1 MIGPQG
7 STALDEHHPAVALAA
22 TPPATGP
29 SDALELYADALEGDG
44 TLVARDVRGRAQRLP
59 VERWLA
65 PASEADERLLD
76 RTEGPVLDVGCGPGR
91 HVHALVRRGVLALGV
106 DVSPSAVRIARARG
120 AVAVEGS
127 IFDRVAGAGLWRSA
141 LLLDGNV
148 GIGGHP
154 AALLSRVGALLAP
167 GGCALVELGPPG
179 GGLRTTR
186 VRLERGT
193 AVGSWFDWATVAA
206 DAVDAPAHDAG
217 FHVDET
223 WSDDGRWFARLR
235 DVRS

>member
-1 MIGPQG
+1 MTVPLG
-7 STALDEHHPAVALAA
+7 SPALDERRPAVALASA
-22 TPPATGP
+22 PAMP
-29 SDALELYADALEGDG
+29 EAQDPLELYADALEGDG
-44 TLVARDVRGRAQRLP
+44 SLVARDVRGRTQRLP

-65 PASEADERLLD
+65 PASPADERVLD

-106 DVSPSAVRIARARG
+106 DVSPSAVRLARARG

-127 IFDRVAGAGLWRSA
+127 IFDRVPGAGLWRSA

-148 GIGGHP
+148 GIGGEP

-167 GGCALVELGPPG
+167 GGCALVELGTPG

-186 VRLERGT
+186 VRLERGE
-193 AVGSWFDWATVAA
+193 AVGNWFAWATVAA
-206 DAVDAPAHDAG
+206 DAVEGPARDAG
-217 FHVDET
+217 FHVDAT
-223 WSDDGRWFARLR
+223 WCDDGRWFARLR

>member
-1 MIGPQG
+1 
-7 STALDEHHPAVALAA
+7 
-22 TPPATGP
+22 
-29 SDALELYADALEGDG
+29 
-44 TLVARDVRGRAQRLP
+44 

-65 PASEADERLLD
+65 PASAADERLLD
-76 RTEGPVLDVGCGPGR
+76 RTDGPVLDVGCGPGR

-127 IFDRVAGAGLWRSA
+127 IFDRVPGAGLWRSA

-154 AALLSRVGALLAP
+154 AALLARVGALLAP

-179 GGLRTTR
+179 GGLRATR

-193 AVGSWFDWATVAA
+193 AVGGWFDWATVAA

-217 FHVDET
+217 FHVDDT
-223 WSDDGRWFARLR
+223 WCDDGRWFARLR
-235 DVRS
+235 DVRA

>member
-1 MIGPQG
+1 MTGSPG
-7 STALDEHHPAVALAA
+7 STALDEHHPAVALAP

-120 AVAVEGS
+120 AS
-127 IFDRVAGAGLWRSA
+127 PWRAPSSTA
-141 LLLDGNV
+141 
-148 GIGGHP
+148 
-154 AALLSRVGALLAP
+154 SR
-167 GGCALVELGPPG
+167 
-179 GGLRTTR
+179 
-186 VRLERGT
+186 
-193 AVGSWFDWATVAA
+193 
-206 DAVDAPAHDAG
+206 APASG
-217 FHVDET
+217 
-223 WSDDGRWFARLR
+223 AR
-235 DVRS
+235 RSCSTATSASAATPPRC

>member
-1 MIGPQG
+1 MIGSLG
-7 STALDEHHPAVALAA
+7 STALDERHPAVALA
-22 TPPATGP
+22 PAP
-29 SDALELYADALEGDG
+29 STAEPGDALELYADALEGDR

-65 PASEADERLLD
+65 PASAADERLLD
-76 RTEGPVLDVGCGPGR
+76 RTDGPVLDVGCGPGR

-127 IFDRVAGAGLWRSA
+127 IFDRVPGAGLWRSA

-193 AVGSWFDWATVAA
+193 VVGGWFDWATVAA
-206 DAVDAPAHDAG
+206 DAVDVPAHGAG
-217 FHVDET
+217 FHVDDT
-223 WSDDGRWFARLR
+223 WCDDGRWFARLR
-235 DVRS
+235 DVKA

>member
-1 MIGPQG
+1 MTGPLG
-7 STALDEHHPAVALAA
+7 STALDDHHPAIALAA
-22 TPPATGP
+22 PPTPG
-29 SDALELYADALEGDG
+29 SDDVLGLYADALEGDG
-44 TLVARDVRGRAQRLP
+44 TLMARDVRGRAQRLP

-65 PASEADERLLD
+65 PASAADERLLD

-120 AVAVEGS
+120 AAAMEGS
-127 IFDRVAGAGLWRSA
+127 IFDRVPGAGLWRSA

-148 GIGGHP
+148 GIGGRP
-154 AALLSRVGALLAP
+154 GALLARVGALLAP

-186 VRLERGT
+186 VRLERGA
-193 AVGSWFDWATVAA
+193 AVGGWFAWATVAA

-217 FHVDET
+217 FHVDDR
-223 WSDDGRWFARLR
+223 WCDDGRWFARLR